1 MKFKSELTNRIID
14 TMDQC
19 FYCQKIGSCKYSQ
32 ASGYPYI
39 CADFIEDT
47 ERQVYGPG
55 ITTEEKP
62 KMKFRILRDYDEFL
76 PQVYT
81 KSLDGTSYW
90 EEIGKYHCHTI
101 EEAQKVCKDYKR
113 MKDDPIVEEFE
124 L

>member
-1 MKFKSELTNRIID
+1 MKFKSELTNRTID

-62 KMKFRILRDYDEFL
+62 KMKFRILRNYIGFY
-76 PQVYT
+76 PQVLMPDQMWYNINPNRYR
-81 KSLDGTSYW
+81 S
-90 EEIGKYHCHTI
+90 I
-101 EEAQKVCKDYKR
+101 EEAREACVKYK
-113 MKDDPIVEEFE
+113 KIIDNPIVEEFE